1 MNVIKGNFANGLTC
15 LNLVSGIIAI
25 ICGSTGGGL
34 LWGLSGTH
42 WAWVFIG
49 IAAVADF
56 SDGFAARLLNA
67 YSELGKELDSLC
79 DNVSFGVAPALTL
92 FFALEDYG
100 ADGWVKWF
108 ALVIAVCGALRLARF
123 NTDSSQRNS
132 FVGLPIP
139 GNAIFWIGYMAQV
152 ESGSEWMTEWWIV
165 VPLILLESWLMV
177 SNLRIFS
184 FKMHK
189 LSWGG
194 NEARWLTI
202 AASVVLLV
210 VTGLPGLFWSV
221 VFYVVLSQMPVGRR
235 ISGAD
240 IK

>member
-15 LNLVSGIIAI
+15 LNLVSGVIAI
-25 ICGSTGGGL
+25 ICGAMGSDL
-34 LWGLSGTH
+34 LWGVSGTH

-67 YSELGKELDSLC
+67 YSDLGKELDSLC

-100 ADGWVKWF
+100 ADRWVKWI
-108 ALVIAVCGALRLARF
+108 ALAIAVCGALRLARF
-123 NTDSSQRNS
+123 NTDASQETS

-152 ESGSEWMTEWWIV
+152 EAGAHWMTEWWCV

-177 SNLRIFS
+177 SQLRIFS
-184 FKMHK
+184 FKMK
-189 LSWGG
+189 ALSWRG

-202 AASVVLLV
+202 AAAIVFFAL
-210 VTGLPGLFWSV
+210 TGIAGLFWTV
-221 VFYVVLSQMPVGRR
+221 IFYVILSQMPVG
-235 ISGAD
+235 
-240 IK
+240 KKMLH